1 MRGSDLLLQSLLK
14 YGVNRVF
21 GILGR
26 EAEVLNF
33 HHPELD
39 FFLTRHE
46 FTAGVAA
53 DAFARVSGRAQA
65 CFSTFGPGAT
75 NLATGVASACLDRS
89 PMLAMSAQIETDDAL
104 HNHVHQCLDQVEI
117 MRSMCKYASE
127 LRDPRQ
133 IPAEVRKALEA
144 AYSELMGP
152 SYLSLPVNVL
162 GAEIPDAEG
171 QALLGQAG
179 AIHPKK
185 APQSDAADLKA
196 VHELLVKAERPV
208 VIVGNSLHREDAVAE
223 ARAFVAKYQIPAVS
237 SLASKGIIS
246 DDDPCSL
253 GAINR
258 YLNGILKMP
267 VIDEVFGKADVV
279 VLLGF
284 DICEDVKPAMWLTG
298 RKKTIVRIGSTP
310 NEASRLVKTDLD
322 IVGSVKQA
330 LQTLNRPE
338 NEVSRSNWAADIART
353 IREAKRATGGNGH
366 QHYPTVP
373 PPAIVREVRRA
384 LNGDGILCS
393 DIGLHK
399 QYAGLISETTESN
412 TFLCSNGLGS
422 FGSGMALAIGAK
434 LARPEKKVA
443 AIVGDGGFHSNSQDL
458 EFLARYDL
466 PIVIVMMKDSAYGLI
481 KHYQVRGGQEHDK
494 NLVDFLSVDFV
505 KLAEANGCRGVSV
518 QSSKNLRREIERAF
532 ELSEPTLIE
541 VPVQYEHQF

>member
-1 MRGSDLLLQSLLK
+1 MRGSDLLHKSLLK

-33 HHPELD
+33 HHPELE

-53 DAFARVSGRAQA
+53 DAHARVTGRAQA

-89 PMLAMSAQIETDDAL
+89 PMLAMSAQIETEDAL
-104 HNHVHQCLDQVEI
+104 YNHVHQCLDQVGI
-117 MRSMCKYASE
+117 MRSMCKYANE
-127 LRDPRQ
+127 LHDPRQ
-133 IPAEVRKALEA
+133 IPVEVRKALEA

-152 SYLSLPVNVL
+152 SYLSLPVNIL

-171 QALLGQAG
+171 QELLERAG
-179 AIHPKK
+179 PICRKK
-185 APQSDAADLKA
+185 APQADAGDLK
-196 VHELLVKAERPV
+196 VLHELLAKAGRPV

-223 ARAFVAKYQIPAVS
+223 TRTFIAKYQLPTIS
-237 SLASKGIIS
+237 SLASKGIIA

-267 VIDEVFGKADVV
+267 VIEEVFGKADVV

-298 RKKTIVRIGSTP
+298 RKKTIVRISSTR
-310 NEASRLVKTDLD
+310 NEASRLVKADID
-322 IVGSVKQA
+322 IVGSVKET
-330 LQTLNRPE
+330 LQTLTRAQRG
-338 NEVSRSNWAADIART
+338 VARMNWAVDISRA
-353 IREAKRATGGNGH
+353 IREAKHAIANSTH
-366 QHYPTVP
+366 YYPTVP

-384 LNGDGILCS
+384 LGASGILCS

-399 QYAGLISETTESN
+399 QYAGLLSETVESN

-434 LARPEKKVA
+434 LARPETRVA

-458 EFLARYDL
+458 ECLARYDL

-494 NLVDFLSVDFV
+494 NLVHFLSVDFV

-518 QSSKNLRREIERAF
+518 QSCKNLTREIERAF
-532 ELSEPTLIE
+532 ELREPTLIE
-541 VPVQYEHQF
+541 VPVQYDHLL